1 MSAIS
6 HGHRRLEV
14 EVSVPQPMNARPR
27 PDGDTLIQWNFI
39 NFLNKKNWSIL
50 IGFKTKRFCFK
61 ICWQNKVVCVACNEW
76 PSFGFLLLARGI
88 GGIFRGVSWWN
99 LFKKLFYFLRE
110 LVWYF
115 LLHYLFIAVHF
126 WSVCTCALAHNAARV
141 SKLLLWLINEHI
153 SVLLWPVLR
162 IYIEMNFS
170 CVGLCVCPLFFFSF
184 LAF

>member
-76 PSFGFLLLARGI
+76 PSFGFLLLASGI
-88 GGIFRGVSWWN
+88 GGEFRRGILVKW
-99 LFKKLFYFLRE
+99 LKKNMFVVLE
-110 LVWYF
+110 LVWIF
-115 LLHYLFIAVHF
+115 LPVYLFIAVHF
-126 WSVCTCALAHNAARV
+126 WSLFHVCFRTNVSRV
-141 SKLLLWLINEHI
+141 MKLLRWCINAPT
-153 SVLLWPVLR
+153 SVIFCLVLS
-162 IYIEMNFS
+162 ICIKIILGCVGS
-170 CVGLCVCPLFFFSF
+170 CVCSFFFVSWLTF
-184 LAF
+184 